1 MPKISVIIPIYNAA
15 PYLPRCLDSV
25 LRQSMADF
33 ELICVNDGSSD
44 ESGKILA
51 EYAEADARIKV
62 FSQDNR
68 GVSSARNCGL
78 DNCAADYVCFVDA
91 DDYVHPDMLKIL
103 YSSAIKDNADVAVA
117 GMKNV
122 NEIPCVKFLPLNN
135 SKIKSSIYNQPFEAF
150 LHDKKI
156 RSVSTAKLYK
166 ASLLKNIRFTEGTRY
181 EDVPF
186 TVEVMQNA
194 RKLVLLDVQLYYYFQ
209 HQQSFMHQPF
219 SLTNVA
225 DYERVI
231 TKVYNLCQTKTPDK
245 VWQTRKNILNQ
256 RFKMMLN
263 QAVRRQKN
271 VAEQKAVFAKIQQV
285 VKLLYQQGM
294 LSYDGL
300 KIKHK
305 IRLFL
310 LLNFKNSEPCRLWSN
325 FV

>member
-51 EYAEADARIKV
+51 EYAEVDARIKV

-78 DNCAADYVCFVDA
+78 DSCTADYVCFVDA
-91 DDYVHPDMLKIL
+91 DDYIHPDMLKIL
-103 YSSAIKDNADVAVA
+103 YSYAIGNNADVAVA

-150 LHDKKI
+150 LYDKKI

-166 ASLLKNIRFTEGTRY
+166 ASLLKNIRFIEGTRY

-231 TKVYNLCQTKTPDK
+231 TQVYNLCQAKTPDK
-245 VWQTRKNILNQ
+245 LLPVRKNILNQ

-263 QAVRRQKN
+263 QAVKRQKN
-271 VAEQKAVFAKIQQV
+271 VAEQKVVFAKIQQV

-294 LSYDGL
+294 LSYNGL

-325 FV
+325 FI